1 MEFSNQVKRILT
13 LSIFLLCGFSAAV
26 FAAPAN
32 GSHIVIEKG
41 GLGIIKGVVR
51 DEGGSPIADAT
62 VAIFRGGTSKLL
74 KQVTSARDGSFIAK
88 IIPGKYTILAVAQGF
103 NPVTILGVEV
113 AKSAELTYGFKLE
126 RAGQGNTLP
135 EKRLDR
141 NSSKW
146 RIRAAQ
152 SQRSIYQNTE
162 GEKTV
167 AENMPD
173 SEKTEDDFTENTPG
187 PRSKRKGQSV
197 AETYFAG
204 SPIGNY
210 AGLNIATYVPL
221 SNNAEIIFAAQTG
234 TARNAPLRIEATV
247 NYRPSSKHQI
257 RLTTSAAKLG
267 NLTTNGNEKMLGQVS
282 LQATDEWQFRDGVIL
297 VVGFDYSR
305 FVDAGDDESILPRF
319 GLQFDVN
326 SKTRVRAAYTPQIEE
341 KSWANA
347 IDVEGNSIAFTEPI
361 AIEDIV
367 IVNEKPLMNKS
378 RRLEFGVERILSGN
392 SSIDASAFFDTT
404 FTRGVSINSIAFNDL
419 SEGFSDFLVNQQGSA
434 RGARIVYTRRIGGV
448 LSASAGYAFGNG
460 QQLST
465 SAVTDPSKIFESS
478 FFQSFFGQL
487 AADLKTGTR
496 VRTIYRLS
504 PQATVFA
511 IDPFKGRL
519 AIYDPGLSV
528 YVSQH
533 LPTLGLP
540 FRAEAIVDA
549 RNLFDFANGI
559 ATDEGLLMLSAQ
571 RRMLRG
577 GIQVR
582 F

>member
-1 MEFSNQVKRILT
+1 MRFSNQVKRFLT
-13 LSIFLLCGFSAAV
+13 ISSFLLTAFSAAA
-26 FAAPAN
+26 FAAPTVGKN
-32 GSHIVIEKG
+32 IVIEKG

-51 DEGGSPIADAT
+51 DEAGNAIADAT

-74 KQVTSARDGSFIAK
+74 KQVSSARDGSFIAR
-88 IIPGKYTILAVAQGF
+88 IIPGKYTVLAVAQGF

-113 AKSAELTYGFKLE
+113 SKSAELTYGFKLE

-135 EKRLDR
+135 EKRVDR

-152 SQRSIYQNTE
+152 SQRSIYQNQD
-162 GEKTV
+162 GEKPV
-167 AENMPD
+167 AENTSEDEPED
-173 SEKTEDDFTENTPG
+173 STKPTT
-187 PRSKRKGQSV
+187 RRKGQTV
-197 AETYFAG
+197 VETYFAG
-204 SPIGNY
+204 TSRGNY
-210 AGLNIATYVPL
+210 VGLNLATFIPV
-221 SNNAEIIFAAQTG
+221 SDNTEIVFAAQTAKG
-234 TARNAPLRIEATV
+234 RNAPLRIETAI
-247 NYRPSSKHQI
+247 NYKPSSNHQL

-267 NLTTNGNEKMLGQVS
+267 AITTNGVEKPLGYLS

-297 VVGFDYSR
+297 VLGFDYSR
-305 FVDAGDDESILPRF
+305 FVGAGDDVSISPRL
-319 GLQFDVN
+319 GLQFDVD
-326 SKTRVRAAYTPQIEE
+326 SKTRVRAAFTNQTEE
-341 KSWANA
+341 KSWSNS
-347 IDVEGNSIAFTEPI
+347 IDLEGNRIAFTEPV
-361 AIEDIV
+361 AIEDLV
-367 IVNEKPLMNKS
+367 IVSEKPQMNKS
-378 RRLEFGVERILSGN
+378 RRIEFGVERILSSN

-404 FTRGVSINSIAFNDL
+404 FTRGVSFTNVSFDDL
-419 SEGFSDFLVNQQGSA
+419 GEGFSDMLANQQGAA
-434 RGARIVYTRRIGGV
+434 RGARVVYTRRMGGI

-460 QQLST
+460 QQISPT
-465 SAVTDPSKIFESS
+465 AIADRTKVFESS
-478 FFQSFFGQL
+478 FFQSFFGQV
-487 AADLKTGTR
+487 AADLKTGTS

-528 YVSQH
+528 YVTQH
-533 LPTLGLP
+533 VPTFGLP

-549 RNLFDFANGI
+549 RNLFDFTNGI
-559 ATDEGLLMLSAQ
+559 ATEEGSVTLNTQ